1 MNNLFIFLRKFL
13 HNHFY
18 MTTIYD
24 EMGKMAMG
32 SRLRRLAEAFTE
44 ENRAVYVQNGI
55 PLEPRWFPVLYALW
69 KKTDEIKSTLTT
81 TEIAEWI
88 GHSHASV
95 SQIVKE
101 MGKNEMLEIVKSDT
115 DARCSQLSLSMKAKS
130 ILPALENQL
139 ADVEAA
145 VEQLQRESQF
155 DLFRAIAEMEYL
167 LDQKSLVD
175 RVRDQRKLREG
186 RDVEI
191 INYTPEY
198 HNDFRNLN
206 HEWITKHFRLEESDN
221 LALDHPDEKI
231 LKPGGQIYLATYRG
245 EVVGTCALI
254 KLNETRYELAK
265 MAVTERAQGK
275 NIGYLL
281 GQHSL
286 DKARELGATSVFLE
300 SNTKLKPAITLYHK
314 LGFQKIVG
322 PPSPYER
329 ANIQMEVVL

>member
-1 MNNLFIFLRKFL
+1 MAS
-13 HNHFY
+13 
-18 MTTIYD
+18 IYD
-24 EMGKMAMG
+24 EMGKMALG
-32 SRLRRLAEAFTE
+32 SRLRRLAEAFTD
-44 ENRAVYVQNGI
+44 ENRTVYLENGI

-69 KKTDEIKSTLTT
+69 KKNNDTKPTLTT

-101 MGKNEMLEIVKSDT
+101 MIKNDMLETVKSET
-115 DARCSQLSLSMKAKS
+115 DARCSQLSLSEKARS

-145 VEQLQRESQF
+145 VAQLQRESQF
-155 DLFRAIAEMEYL
+155 DLFRAITEMEYL
-167 LDQKSLVD
+167 LEKKNLVD
-175 RVRDQRKLREG
+175 RVREQRKLRESH
-186 RDVEI
+186 DVQI
-191 INYTPEY
+191 IDYTPDY
-198 HNDFRNLN
+198 HDAFRNLN

-231 LKPGGQIYLATYRG
+231 LKPGGHIFMALYKG
-245 EVVGTCALI
+245 EAVGTCALI
-254 KLNETRYELAK
+254 KMSDNSFELAK
-265 MAVTERAQGK
+265 MAVTDRAKGK

-281 GQHSL
+281 GKACL

-329 ANIQMEVVL
+329 SNIQMEVIL

>member
-1 MNNLFIFLRKFL
+1 
-13 HNHFY
+13 
-18 MTTIYD
+18 
-24 EMGKMAMG
+24 MGKMAMG
-32 SRLRRLAEAFTE
+32 SRLRRLAEAFTD
-44 ENRAVYVQNGI
+44 ENRAVYIENGI
-55 PLEPRWFPVLYALW
+55 PIEPRWFPVVYTLW
-69 KKTDEIKSTLTT
+69 KKTDETKPTRAAFGLTT

-101 MGKNEMLEIVKSDT
+101 MTKNDMLETVKSET
-115 DARCSQLSLSMKAKS
+115 DARCSQLSLSEKARS
-130 ILPALENQL
+130 ILPALENKL

-155 DLFRAIAEMEYL
+155 DLFRAITEMEYL

-175 RVRDQRKLREG
+175 RVREQCKLRESQ
-186 RDVEI
+186 DVDI
-191 INYTPEY
+191 IDYTPEY
-198 HNDFRNLN
+198 HNDFRFLN

-231 LKPGGQIYLATYRG
+231 LKPGGHIFMAIYKG
-245 EVVGTCALI
+245 EAVGTCAII
-254 KLNETRYELAK
+254 KMSNTRYELAK
-265 MAVTERAQGK
+265 MAVTEKAKGK

-281 GQHSL
+281 GRACL
-286 DKARELGATSVFLE
+286 NKARELGATSVFLE

>member
-1 MNNLFIFLRKFL
+1 MA
-13 HNHFY
+13 
-18 MTTIYD
+18 TIYD

-32 SRLRRLAEAFTE
+32 SRLRRLAEAFTD
-44 ENRAVYVQNGI
+44 ENRAVYTQNGI
-55 PLEPRWFPVLYALW
+55 PIEPRWFPVLYALW
-69 KKTDEIKSTLTT
+69 KKTDESKTGLTT

-101 MGKNEMLEIVKSDT
+101 MTKNEMLETVKSET
-115 DARCSQLSLSMKAKS
+115 DARCSHLSLSKKAHS
-130 ILPALENQL
+130 LLPALENQL

-155 DLFRAIAEMEYL
+155 DLFRAITEMEYL
-167 LDQKSLVD
+167 LEKKSLLD
-175 RVRDQRKLREG
+175 RVRDQRKLRESCE
-186 RDVEI
+186 VAI
-191 INYTPEY
+191 VNYTPEY
-198 HNDFRNLN
+198 HDDFRSLN
-206 HEWITKHFRLEESDN
+206 HEWITKHFKLEESDN

-231 LKPGGQIYLATYRG
+231 LQPGGRIFLATYRG

-254 KLNETRYELAK
+254 KLDAARYELAK

-281 GQHSL
+281 GKHSL
-286 DKARELGATSVFLE
+286 DQARELGATSVFLE

>member
-1 MNNLFIFLRKFL
+1 
-13 HNHFY
+13 

-32 SRLRRLAEAFTE
+32 SRLRRLAEAFTD
-44 ENRAVYVQNGI
+44 ENRAVYNQNGI
-55 PLEPRWFPVLYALW
+55 PIEPRWFPVLYALW
-69 KKTDEIKSTLTT
+69 KKTDQTRPGLTT

-101 MGKNEMLEIVKSDT
+101 MVKNDMLETVKSET
-115 DARCSQLSLSMKAKS
+115 DARCSLLSLSDKARA

-145 VEQLQRESQF
+145 VEQLQCESQF

-167 LDQKSLVD
+167 LNQKSLFD
-175 RVRDQRKLREG
+175 RVRDQRKLRES
-186 RDVEI
+186 RDVAI
-191 INYTPEY
+191 IDYTPEY
-198 HNDFRNLN
+198 HDAFRQLN

-231 LKPGGQIYLATYRG
+231 LKPGGQIFLATYRG

-254 KLNETRYELAK
+254 KLDDDRYELAK
-265 MAVTERAQGK
+265 MAVTEKAQGK

-281 GQHSL
+281 GKHSL
-286 DKARELGATSVFLE
+286 QKARELGARSVFLE

-329 ANIQMEVVL
+329 ANIQMEVIF

>member
-1 MNNLFIFLRKFL
+1 MAI
-13 HNHFY
+13 
-18 MTTIYD
+18 IYD

-32 SRLRRLAEAFTE
+32 SRLRRLAESFTD
-44 ENRAVYVQNGI
+44 ENRAVYAQNGI
-55 PLEPRWFPVLYALW
+55 PMEPRWFPVLYALW
-69 KKTDEIKSTLTT
+69 KKTDATRPGITT

-101 MGKNEMLEIVKSDT
+101 MTKNEMLETVKSET
-115 DARCSQLSLSMKAKS
+115 DARCSHLSLSKKAHS
-130 ILPALENQL
+130 LLPALENQL
-139 ADVEAA
+139 ADVEAT

-155 DLFRAIAEMEYL
+155 DLFRAISEMEYL
-167 LDQKSLVD
+167 LEQKSLFD
-175 RVRDQRKLREG
+175 RVREQRKLRES
-186 RDVEI
+186 RDVVI
-191 INYTPEY
+191 IDYMPDY
-198 HNDFRNLN
+198 HNAFRQLN
-206 HEWITKHFRLEESDN
+206 HEWITKHFRLEESDH

-231 LKPGGQIYLATYRG
+231 LKPGGYICLATYRG

-254 KLNETRYELAK
+254 KLGDDRYELAK

-281 GQHSL
+281 GRHCLQ
-286 DKARELGATSVFLE
+286 KARELGGRTVFLE

-322 PPSPYER
+322 SPSPYER

>member
-1 MNNLFIFLRKFL
+1 
-13 HNHFY
+13 
-18 MTTIYD
+18 
-24 EMGKMAMG
+24 MGKMAMG
-32 SRLRRLAEAFTE
+32 SRLRRLAEAFTD

-55 PLEPRWFPVLYALW
+55 PMEPRWFPVLYALW
-69 KKTDEIKSTLTT
+69 KKTDGAKPTLTT

-101 MGKNEMLEIVKSDT
+101 MTKNEMLETVKSET
-115 DARCSQLSLSMKAKS
+115 DARCSQLSLSAKARS

-155 DLFRAIAEMEYL
+155 DLFRAITEMEYL
-167 LDQKSLVD
+167 LEKKSLVN
-175 RVRDQRKLREG
+175 RIREQRKLRES
-186 RDVEI
+186 RDVQI
-191 INYTPEY
+191 IDYTPEY

-206 HEWITKHFRLEESDN
+206 HEWITRYFRLEESDN

-231 LKPGGQIYLATYRG
+231 LKPGGHIFLATYKG
-245 EVVGTCALI
+245 EVVGTCAII
-254 KLNETRYELAK
+254 KMSDDRYELAK
-265 MAVTERAQGK
+265 MAVTEQAQGK

-281 GQHSL
+281 GVACL
-286 DKARELGATSVFLE
+286 EKARELGGKSVFLE

-314 LGFQKIVG
+314 LGFQKIIG

-329 ANIQMEVVL
+329 SNIQMEVTL

>member
-1 MNNLFIFLRKFL
+1 MKS
-13 HNHFY
+13 
-18 MTTIYD
+18 IYD

-32 SRLRRLAEAFTE
+32 SRLRRLAELFTD
-44 ENRAVYVQNGI
+44 ENRAVYTQNNI
-55 PLEPRWFPVLYALW
+55 PMEPRWFPVLYTLW
-69 KKTDEIKSTLTT
+69 KKTDKTRSTRAASGLTT

-101 MGKNEMLEIVKSDT
+101 MSKNEMLEIVKSET
-115 DARCSQLSLSMKAKS
+115 DARCSQLSLSEKAKS
-130 ILPALENQL
+130 ILPLLNNQL
-139 ADVEAA
+139 LDVEAA

-167 LDQKSLVD
+167 LEQTSLAD
-175 RVRDQRKLREG
+175 RVRQQRKLRES

-191 INYTPEY
+191 IDYTPQY
-198 HNDFRNLN
+198 HHDFRQLN
-206 HEWITKHFRLEESDN
+206 HEWITKHFRLEASDN

-231 LKPGGQIYLATYRG
+231 LQPGGYICLALYGG

-254 KLNETRYELAK
+254 KLGNDRYELAK
-265 MAVTERAQGK
+265 MAVTESAKGK

-281 GQHSL
+281 GAHCLQ
-286 DKARELGATSVFLE
+286 KARELGATSVYLE

-314 LGFQKIVG
+314 LGFQKVVG

-329 ANIQMEVVL
+329 ADIQMEVML

>member
-1 MNNLFIFLRKFL
+1 
-13 HNHFY
+13 
-18 MTTIYD
+18 MTSIYD

-32 SRLRRLAEAFTE
+32 SRLRRLAELFTD
-44 ENRAVYVQNGI
+44 ENRAVYADNGI
-55 PLEPRWFPVLYALW
+55 PMEPRWFPVLYAIW
-69 KKTDEIKSTLTT
+69 KKNGEVQGGLTT
-81 TEIAEWI
+81 TEIADWI

-101 MGKNEMLEIVKSDT
+101 MVKKDMLETEKSNT
-115 DARCSQLSLSMKAKS
+115 DARCSHLRLSAKAQGM
-130 ILPALENQL
+130 LPALEGQL

-167 LDQKSLVD
+167 LDQKSL
-175 RVRDQRKLREG
+175 RERIREQRKLRE
-186 RDVEI
+186 RQEVQIFD
-191 INYTPEY
+191 YTPEY

-206 HEWITKHFRLEESDN
+206 HEWITRFFRLEESDN

-231 LKPGGQIYLATYRG
+231 LKPGGHIYLAKYRG

-254 KLNETRYELAK
+254 KMSDDRYELAK
-265 MAVTERAQGK
+265 MAVTERAKGK
-275 NIGYLL
+275 HIGFLL
-281 GQHSL
+281 GQACL
-286 DKARELGATSVFLE
+286 KKARELGAMSVFLE

-322 PPSPYER
+322 EPSPYDR
-329 ANIQMEVVL
+329 CNIQMEVRL

>member
-1 MNNLFIFLRKFL
+1 
-13 HNHFY
+13 
-18 MTTIYD
+18 
-24 EMGKMAMG
+24 MGKMAMG
-32 SRLRRLAEAFTE
+32 SRLRRLAEVFTE
-44 ENRAVYVQNGI
+44 ENRAVYAQNGI
-55 PLEPRWFPVLYALW
+55 PMEPRWFPVLYALW
-69 KKTDEIKSTLTT
+69 KKTDETKPTRAASGLTT

-101 MGKNEMLEIVKSDT
+101 MFKNEMLETVKSET
-115 DARCSQLSLSMKAKS
+115 DARCSHLSLSEKARS

-139 ADVEAA
+139 ADVEAT

-155 DLFRAIAEMEYL
+155 DLFRAITEMEYL
-167 LDQKSLVD
+167 LEKKSLVE
-175 RVRDQRKLREG
+175 RVREQRKLREG
-186 RDVEI
+186 RDVTI
-191 INYTPEY
+191 IDYTPEY
-198 HNDFRNLN
+198 HNAFRQLN
-206 HEWITKHFRLEESDN
+206 HEWITQHFRLEESDN

-231 LKPGGQIYLATYRG
+231 LKPGGHIFMAIYEG
-245 EVVGTCALI
+245 EAVGTCALI
-254 KLNETRYELAK
+254 KMSDNRFELAK
-265 MAVTERAQGK
+265 MAVTERAKGK

-281 GQHSL
+281 GQACL
-286 DKARELGATSVFLE
+286 DKARELGARSVFLE

>member
-1 MNNLFIFLRKFL
+1 MA
-13 HNHFY
+13 
-18 MTTIYD
+18 TIYD

-32 SRLRRLAEAFTE
+32 SRLRRLAEVFTD
-44 ENRAVYVQNGI
+44 ENRAVYNQNGI
-55 PLEPRWFPVLYALW
+55 PVEPRWFPVLYTLW
-69 KKTDEIKSTLTT
+69 KKTDDTRPGLTRPGLTT

-101 MGKNEMLEIVKSDT
+101 MTKNEMLETVKSET
-115 DARCSQLSLSMKAKS
+115 DARCSHLSLSAKARS
-130 ILPALENQL
+130 ILPALDNQL
-139 ADVEAA
+139 ADVEAT

-155 DLFRAIAEMEYL
+155 DLFRAITEMEYL
-167 LDQKSLVD
+167 LEKKSLVE
-175 RVRDQRKLREG
+175 RVREQRKLRES
-186 RDVEI
+186 REVAI
-191 INYTPEY
+191 IDYTPEY
-198 HNDFRNLN
+198 HNDFRQLN
-206 HEWITKHFRLEESDN
+206 HEWITKYFRLEVSDN

-231 LKPGGQIYLATYRG
+231 LHPGGHIFMAIYKG
-245 EVVGTCALI
+245 EAVGTCALI
-254 KLNETRYELAK
+254 KMSDNRFELAK

-281 GQHSL
+281 GKHSL

>member
-1 MNNLFIFLRKFL
+1 MA
-13 HNHFY
+13 
-18 MTTIYD
+18 TIYD
-24 EMGKMAMG
+24 EMGKIAMG
-32 SRLRRLAEAFTE
+32 SRLRRLAESFTD
-44 ENRAVYVQNGI
+44 ENRAVYNQNGI
-55 PLEPRWFPVLYALW
+55 PLEPRWFPVLYTLW
-69 KKTDEIKSTLTT
+69 KKTDETRPTLTT

-101 MGKNEMLEIVKSDT
+101 MSKNEMVNTLKSET
-115 DARCSQLSLSMKAKS
+115 DARCSQLSLSEKAQA
-130 ILPALENQL
+130 ILPALDNQL

-167 LDQKSLVD
+167 LDQKSLLD
-175 RVRDQRKLREG
+175 RVREQRKLRES
-186 RDVEI
+186 RNVAI
-191 INYTPEY
+191 IDYTPHY
-198 HNDFRNLN
+198 HDDFRQLN
-206 HEWITKHFRLEESDN
+206 HEWITKHFRLEASDN

-231 LKPGGQIYLATYRG
+231 LKPGGYICLATYGG

-254 KLNETRYELAK
+254 KLSDDRYELAK

-275 NIGYLL
+275 NIGFLL
-281 GQHSL
+281 GAHCLQ
-286 DKARELGATSVFLE
+286 KARELGARSVYLE

-314 LGFQKIVG
+314 LGFQKTIG

>member
-1 MNNLFIFLRKFL
+1 M
-13 HNHFY
+13 
-18 MTTIYD
+18 TIYD

-32 SRLRRLAEAFTE
+32 SRLRRLAEAFTD
-44 ENRAVYVQNGI
+44 ENRAVYIQNGI
-55 PLEPRWFPVLYALW
+55 PMEPRWFPVLYALW
-69 KKTDEIKSTLTT
+69 KKTDETKPTLNTS
-81 TEIAEWI
+81 EIAEWI

-101 MGKNEMLEIVKSDT
+101 MTKNDMLETVKSET
-115 DARCSQLSLSMKAKS
+115 DARCSQLSLSEKARS

-155 DLFRAIAEMEYL
+155 DLFRAITEMEYL
-167 LDQKSLVD
+167 LEKKSLVD
-175 RVRDQRKLREG
+175 RIREQRKIRESQN
-186 RDVEI
+186 VQI
-191 INYTPEY
+191 IDYTPDY
-198 HNDFRNLN
+198 HNDFRSLN
-206 HEWITKHFRLEESDN
+206 HEWITTNFRLEESDN
-221 LALDHPDEKI
+221 LALDHPNEKI
-231 LKPGGQIYLATYRG
+231 LKPGGHIFMAIYKG
-245 EVVGTCALI
+245 ETVGTCAII
-254 KLNETRYELAK
+254 KMSDNRYELAK
-265 MAVTERAQGK
+265 MAVTEKAKGK

-281 GQHSL
+281 GRTCL

-314 LGFQKIVG
+314 LGFQKVVG

>member
-1 MNNLFIFLRKFL
+1 MA
-13 HNHFY
+13 
-18 MTTIYD
+18 TIYD

-32 SRLRRLAEAFTE
+32 SRLRRLAEAFTD
-44 ENRAVYVQNGI
+44 ENRSVYAQNGI
-55 PLEPRWFPVLYALW
+55 PMEPRWFPVLYVLW
-69 KKTDEIKSTLTT
+69 KKTDELRPGLTT

-101 MGKNEMLEIVKSDT
+101 MLKNEMLETVKSET
-115 DARCSQLSLSMKAKS
+115 DARCSLLSLSDKARNH
-130 ILPALENQL
+130 LPALENQL

-145 VEQLQRESQF
+145 VMQLQRESQF

-167 LDQKSLVD
+167 LGQKSLFN
-175 RVRDQRKLREG
+175 RVREQRKLRES
-186 RDVEI
+186 REVAI
-191 INYTPEY
+191 IDYTPE
-198 HNDFRNLN
+198 HHDAFRRLN
-206 HEWITKHFRLEESDN
+206 HEWITKHFRLEESDH

-231 LKPGGQIYLATYRG
+231 LKPGGQIFLATYRA

-254 KLNETRYELAK
+254 KLSDDRYELAK

-275 NIGYLL
+275 NIGFLL
-281 GQHSL
+281 GRHSL
-286 DKARELGATSVFLE
+286 QKARELGARSVFLE
-300 SNTKLKPAITLYHK
+300 SNTKLKPAITLYQK